1 MTRLAVLTLSLLL
14 SPFSMAQYSGPAVE
28 TCLAFAKSEAKR
40 EGTSAKDIVFERD
53 QNLMLERYTRKLG
66 NQFVS
71 SILRGNGAV
80 VLDNAPSAELSF
92 MCLLADDKR
101 AVFFEW
107 LPRINAS
114 AMAQCTRDDALR
126 GKPRKCLETLLS
138 VAETDLMQAY
148 SAQFQEARERDSKTG
163 NEAAVNTFRKAN
175 EEWRQYRDAEC
186 QRRRDH
192 TPAGVAV
199 EDFQVACAVELTR
212 RRALDMRKE

>member
-1 MTRLAVLTLSLLL
+1 MRFAVIFSLVTTTA
-14 SPFSMAQYSGPAVE
+14 FAQYNGPAVE
-28 TCLAFAKSEAKR
+28 TCLAYAKSEAKR
-40 EGTSAKDIVFERD
+40 DGTSAKDIVFERD
-53 QNLMLERYTRKLG
+53 QNLMIERATRKLG

-114 AMAQCTRDDALR
+114 AMAQCTRDDLLR
-126 GKPRKCLETLLS
+126 GKPRSCLETLLG

-148 SAQFQEARERDSKTG
+148 SAHFQEARERDARAG

-192 TPAGVAV
+192 TPKGVAA
-199 EDFQVACAVELTR
+199 EDFLLACAVELTR
-212 RRALDMRKE
+212 RRTLDMRKE

>member
-1 MTRLAVLTLSLLL
+1 MRLAILL
-14 SPFSMAQYSGPAVE
+14 FAFANTAFAQYSGPAVD
-28 TCLAFAKSEAKR
+28 TCLAYAKSEAKR
-40 EGTSAKDIVFERD
+40 DGTSAKDIVFERD
-53 QNLMLERYTRKLG
+53 HNLMIERATRKLG

-92 MCLLADDKR
+92 MCMLADDKR

-107 LPRINAS
+107 LPRNNAS

-126 GKPRKCLETLLS
+126 AKPRACLETLLG

-148 SAQFQEARERDSKTG
+148 SAQFQEARERDYKAG

-186 QRRRDH
+186 QRRRDN
-192 TPAGVAV
+192 TPKGAAAD
-199 EDFQVACAVELTR
+199 DFQLACAVELTR

>member
-1 MTRLAVLTLSLLL
+1 MRFAVIFSLVTTTA
-14 SPFSMAQYSGPAVE
+14 FAQYNGPAVE
-28 TCLAFAKSEAKR
+28 TCLAYAKSEAKR
-40 EGTSAKDIVFERD
+40 EGTSAKDIIFERD
-53 QNLMLERYTRKLG
+53 RDLMLERYTRKLG

-92 MCLLADDKR
+92 MCLLADDNR

-114 AMAQCTRDDALR
+114 ALAQCTRDEALR
-126 GKPRKCLETLLS
+126 AKPRPCLETLLG
-138 VAETDLMQAY
+138 VVETDLMQAY
-148 SAQFQEARERDSKTG
+148 SARFQEARERDSQAG
-163 NEAAVNTFRKAN
+163 NETAVNTFRKAN
-175 EEWRQYRDAEC
+175 EEWRRYRDAEC

-192 TPAGVAV
+192 TPKGIAA
-199 EDFQVACAVELTR
+199 EDFLLACAVELTR

>member
-1 MTRLAVLTLSLLL
+1 MRLAVLFFLLTNTA
-14 SPFSMAQYSGPAVE
+14 FAQYDGPAVD
-28 TCLAFAKSEAKR
+28 TCLAYAKSEAKR

-53 QNLMLERYTRKLG
+53 QSLMLERYTRKLG

-80 VLDNAPSAELSF
+80 VLNNAPSAELSF
-92 MCLLADDKR
+92 LCLLADDKR

-107 LPRINAS
+107 LPRLNPS
-114 AMAQCTRDDALR
+114 AMAQCTRDEVLR
-126 GKPRKCLETLLS
+126 GKPRTCLETLLS

-148 SAQFQEARERDSKTG
+148 SAHFQEARERDHKAG

-192 TPAGVAV
+192 TPKGIAA
-199 EDFQVACAVELTR
+199 EDLLLACAVELTR

>member
-1 MTRLAVLTLSLLL
+1 MRLAVLFFLLTNTA
-14 SPFSMAQYSGPAVE
+14 FAQYDGPAVD
-28 TCLAFAKSEAKR
+28 TCLAYAKSEAKR

-53 QNLMLERYTRKLG
+53 QSLMLERYTRKLG

-107 LPRINAS
+107 LPRLNPS
-114 AMAQCTRDDALR
+114 AMAQCTRDEVLR
-126 GKPRKCLETLLS
+126 GKPRTCLETLLS

-148 SAQFQEARERDSKTG
+148 SAHFQEARERDHKAG

-192 TPAGVAV
+192 TPKGVAA
-199 EDFQVACAVELTR
+199 EDLVLACSVELTR

>member
-1 MTRLAVLTLSLLL
+1 MNRLALLIVGMMT
-14 SPFSMAQYSGPAVE
+14 SGFSFAQYSGPAVD
-28 TCLAFAKSEAKR
+28 TCLAYAKSEAKR

-53 QNLMLERYTRKLG
+53 QSLMLERYTRKLG
-66 NQFVS
+66 DQFVS

-114 AMAQCTRDDALR
+114 AMAQCTRDRALR

-148 SAQFQEARERDSKTG
+148 SAQFQEARERDNKAG

-186 QRRRDH
+186 QRRGDH
-192 TPAGVAV
+192 TPKGVAA
-199 EDFQVACAVELTR
+199 EDFLLACAVELTR